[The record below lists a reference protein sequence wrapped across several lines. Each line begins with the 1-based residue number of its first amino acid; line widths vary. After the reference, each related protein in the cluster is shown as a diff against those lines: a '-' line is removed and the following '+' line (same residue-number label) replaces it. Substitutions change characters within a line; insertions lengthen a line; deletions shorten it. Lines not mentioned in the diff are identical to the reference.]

1 MTFVRQ
7 SSVSSFI
14 SLPLAWNPFF
24 QLKFNRAR
32 GQSNKME
39 CTMEK
44 NEDFFSPKSLGR
56 NESWYQPKQIFSFI
70 FSLPLQR
77 ERIAGTKGNA
87 LFMLHD
93 FWSPDSFRL
102 FFPRILGEILGS
114 SGFSFEFLEFATFFS
129 ERFTCYRLDG
139 RWYMVWRFSC
149 AFSFT
154 CSIRTKSSIKCHLGY
169 LWSPKAVVDKS
180 DWFCLS

>member
-1 MTFVRQ
+1 
-7 SSVSSFI
+7 
-14 SLPLAWNPFF
+14 
-24 QLKFNRAR
+24 
-32 GQSNKME
+32 
-39 CTMEK
+39 MEK

-70 FSLPLQR
+70 YSLPLQR

-93 FWSPDSFRL
+93 FLSPDSFRL

-129 ERFTCYRLDG
+129 ERFTCY
-139 RWYMVWRFSC
+139 S
-149 AFSFT
+149 
-154 CSIRTKSSIKCHLGY
+154 
-169 LWSPKAVVDKS
+169 
-180 DWFCLS
+180 